1 MSMRSAL
8 NGYDY
13 LLTIMSD
20 DRDIIFYVWITIE
33 KLAAS
38 AKNEESS
45 CGEDDDCDCKSNP

>member
-38 AKNEESS
+38 AKDEESS
-45 CGEDDDCDCKSNP
+45 CGEDDGCDCKSNP